1 MTWTLLSEV
10 IEGLITAV
18 TPDEVAA
25 VVVDR
30 TARWLDASAA
40 IVYVVEGEDA
50 RMAACRG
57 LDASRYARMP
67 LDAPLPLATA
77 MRTRTP
83 LWFCTEE
90 ELLAEYPHL
99 ANAAVPRSVL
109 QSTAAL
115 PLVVDDVVLGGI
127 AFSFGRRE
135 AVDDP
140 ARALLLAVARQCALA
155 LERARLAASE
165 RAARVA
171 AEEANAMLRRDVQ
184 ARELLIGVL
193 GHDLRNPLSA
203 ILAIAAAFEEDLR
216 EPTHRRLVGYLQM
229 SGERIRRMIDQLL
242 DLTRLQQGGFRIER
256 VPLDLA
262 EVAQRQAG
270 EVMLAYPGRRIQL
283 EVAGNTEGHWDPGRM
298 EQVLSNLL
306 GNAVEHGAPEEP
318 VGGRIEGGLDTV
330 ELTIANVGETIPPER
345 LATVFDPFRKRDGT
359 AATGL
364 GLGLH
369 ITREIIR
376 AHGGTLRVA
385 SEGGITSV
393 HVVLPRTSDDDVVDL
408 SGEHRLP

>member
-1 MTWTLLSEV
+1 
-10 IEGLITAV
+10 
-18 TPDEVAA
+18 
-25 VVVDR
+25 
-30 TARWLDASAA
+30 
-40 IVYVVEGEDA
+40 
-50 RMAACRG
+50 
-57 LDASRYARMP
+57 
-67 LDAPLPLATA
+67 

-83 LWFCTEE
+83 LWFRTED
-90 ELLAEYPHL
+90 ELFADYPHL
-99 ANAAVPRSVL
+99 AQAPVPRRVL

-115 PLVVDDVVLGGI
+115 PLVVDDVLLGGI
-127 AFSFGRRE
+127 AFSFTRPA
-135 AVDDP
+135 AVDGP
-140 ARALLLAVARQCALA
+140 ERTLLLAVARQCALA
-155 LERARLAASE
+155 LERARLATSE

-203 ILAIAAAFEEDLR
+203 ILAIAAAFGDDLR
-216 EPTHRRLVGYLQM
+216 DPAQRRLVGYLQQ

-256 VPLDLA
+256 VPVDLA
-262 EVAQRQAG
+262 EVAARQAG

-283 EVAGNTEGHWDPGRM
+283 EVAGDTQGNWDAGRM

-306 GNAVEHGAPEEP
+306 ANAVEHGAPEEP
-318 VGGRIEGGLDTV
+318 VGGRIEGGLEAV

-345 LATVFDPFRKRDGT
+345 LAVVFDPFRKRDG

-393 HVVLPRTSDDDVVDL
+393 HVVLPRTSDDDRVDL
-408 SGEHRLP
+408 SGEHTFP